1 MHFEN
6 NFKLYFDGCS
16 KGNPGLA
23 GAGAVIYNNNE
34 ELWSNHLFIGDNIT
48 NNVAEYTG
56 LIFGMQKAYEMNIK
70 NIIIK
75 GDSLLVINQM
85 LGKYKCNSQNLII
98 LYNTAKELEQKFE
111 FIEYQHILRNLNK
124 RADKLANDAV
134 IYNIIEK

>member
-1 MHFEN
+1 MYLEN

-16 KGNPGLA
+16 KGNPGIA

-98 LYNTAKELEQKFE
+98 LYNTAKELEKK
-111 FIEYQHILRNLNK
+111 I
-124 RADKLANDAV
+124 
-134 IYNIIEK
+134 